1 MVENA
6 PGRSDTCEMDLKS
19 EEPFKRPIESRGV

>member
-1 MVENA
+1 MHGRKR

-19 EEPFKRPIESRGV
+19 EEPVQKTKQN